1 LTLLAFLLGFIV
13 VVELNVGGGEGFGME
28 AVGVA
33 IVLDVFLF
41 CAVGFNDLPTPT
53 LLTFLWREIISKKW
67 RQWQMKNQ
75 RSARS
80 FLTYITVR
88 CVTLFPHT
96 SPNCL
101 SYSSISY
108 FKSYCVDFKKYNI
121 PHVICS
127 FFKMYI

>member
-1 LTLLAFLLGFIV
+1 LGFIVFV
-13 VVELNVGGGEGFGME
+13 VVELNVGGGEGFGMD

-33 IVLDVFLF
+33 IVLDVFF
-41 CAVGFNDLPTPT
+41 FSAVGFNDLPTPT

-67 RQWQMKNQ
+67 RQWQTKNQ

-80 FLTYITVR
+80 FLTYITVS

-101 SYSSISY
+101 SIVQ
-108 FKSYCVDFKKYNI
+108 FIF
-121 PHVICS
+121 HVLLC
-127 FFKMYI
+127 